1 MLIKFLHYVS
11 TINAGYQIFRFN
23 SGLRNFTAF
32 PKVSNV
38 EHGRSSKMLD
48 SIWKFQLIGKKWKT
62 LIAHL
67 KPYSSYIS
75 IQNSWRKVLKN
86 RTISHFSGYICKV
99 NAFQKFRNR
108 RLHKHRFICNN
119 SFVAMKSEFKHIISF
134 LSRRQNRDPLVH
146 LEWPV

>member
-1 MLIKFLHYVS
+1 MLVIKYFDLTETSQHFLKCLMLNTEDQARCS
-11 TINAGYQIFRFN
+11 TAYGN
-23 SGLRNFTAF
+23 SN
-32 PKVSNV
+32 
-38 EHGRSSKMLD
+38 SSK
-48 SIWKFQLIGKKWKT
+48 KNWKT

-99 NAFQKFRNR
+99 NALQKFRNR